1 MKGLA
6 AYTQPFEDGMRLKH
20 TAKARLTVR
29 SRTLVLQDDLIDAA
43 SIGGALTVA
52 GIVYNRASMSGGVSW
67 WNPATGRPISKPKV
81 DLRFRA
87 EDILTG
93 EQLCDC
99 AECA

>member
-1 MKGLA
+1 MELSS
-6 AYTQPFEDGMRLKH
+6 YTAPFEDGMRLKH
-20 TAKARLTVR
+20 NAKARLTVR
-29 SRTLVLQDDLIDAA
+29 SKRVVLQDDLIDAV
-43 SIGGALTVA
+43 SIGGALTLA

-67 WNPATGRPISKPKV
+67 WNPATGRPISRPKV

-99 AECA
+99 GSC